1 MTSASDKEKLEKRH
15 KKKLLKKEIE
25 KKLLNNDYSFT
36 DPDYK
41 YYEPSSNEPI
51 DNDKLTYEELSHYHN
66 SHYHVCDKPYLQL
79 EKIEKII
86 GASRAQSLIDL
97 NRSEYFKVLTHFTVL
112 SIVKSNWVHLLASP
126 TANSKPSLSNNPSCF
141 ALKESKNLHDSIIRC
156 FYSRLIQGMSEQ
168 EKERYQILLPERPLF
183 AGFEELLFRLDK
195 AIQDLFAYEK
205 LILDNDDKRLL
216 PDANLDEAI
225 WKTIAYLNHIYVCT
239 VKEADNTD
247 TLRASLIK
255 CASINR
261 AINDIDAII
270 NIQNEVE
277 QGLPDDIGQL
287 LHIKSESEIRPAIIN
302 IFNKQETKRKK
313 PKLPNDLIECSK
325 LVCKMYINANPP
337 PENIDLFNKRN
348 MEPDRIAVS
357 AALLYQ
363 NYLQEKKLS
372 LNISGETNPHV
383 TVYKTLSDLA
393 KKIDSPSSLTAEAL
407 RKHSF
412 PADLSKYLTTRYAIS
427 AFGLSEF
434 YPSQV
439 GAKAHLRVR
448 RKKLELQQAV
458 YELLKDVSVEDA
470 YRWIDVLFDCVD
482 DTIDTDRYPSINY
495 LFS

>member
-36 DPDYK
+36 DPNYE
-41 YYEPSSNEPI
+41 YYEPSSDEPI

-66 SHYHVCDKPYLQL
+66 NHYHVCDKPYIQL
-79 EKIEKII
+79 KKIKEII
-86 GASRAQSLIDL
+86 GASRAQSLIKL

-112 SIVKSNWVHLLASP
+112 SIVKRNWVHLLANSP

-183 AGFEELLFRLDK
+183 AGFEQVLFRLDK

-205 LILDNDDKRLL
+205 LILDNDDERLL

-225 WKTIAYLNHIYVCT
+225 SRTIAYLNHIYVYT
-239 VKEADNTD
+239 VKEAHNTD

-261 AINDIDAII
+261 AINDIDAIF
-270 NIQNEVE
+270 NIQNEVI
-277 QGLPDDIGQL
+277 QDLPDDIEQL
-287 LHIKSESEIRPAIIN
+287 LHIKSESEILPAIVK

-325 LVCKMYINANPP
+325 LVCKMYMNTSQTPVNS
-337 PENIDLFNKRN
+337 DSFNKRH

-363 NYLQEKKLS
+363 NYLQEKELS

-393 KKIDSPSSLTAEAL
+393 KKIDSPNSLTAEAL

-412 PADLSKYLTTRYAIS
+412 PADLSKYLATRYSVSI
-427 AFGLSEF
+427 F
-434 YPSQV
+434 V
-439 GAKAHLRVR
+439 NHHAKLIR
-448 RKKLELQQAV
+448 
-458 YELLKDVSVEDA
+458 
-470 YRWIDVLFDCVD
+470 
-482 DTIDTDRYPSINY
+482 
-495 LFS
+495 